1 MTVALLIFMPIELIK
16 LANRV
21 YETGCLTF
29 SANLRTSNPKASSFR
44 TLFRTIK
51 SLKNILL

>member
-21 YETGCLTF
+21 YEIGCLTF